1 MPIFRWGTNFDP
13 LVGFRVL
20 QRELDRLLEW
30 PRNIG
35 EVQRV
40 GGGNYPPV
48 NIYNGDAELVVHAE
62 LAGVVPADLD
72 ISITGETLVIRGT
85 KKSSADEAAV
95 QFQRRERGSGEFS
108 RTIILPDRVD
118 ADKVAAKMVNGV
130 LFIMLPKSEAAR
142 PRQVSVQS

>member
-35 EVQRV
+35 ESQRV

-48 NIYNGDAELVVHAE
+48 NIYNGDAELVVQAE
-62 LAGVVPADLD
+62 LAGVDPADLD

-108 RTIILPDRVD
+108 RTIILPDRVE

-130 LFIMLPKSEAAR
+130 LFITLPKSEAAR